1 MAEHEREIEVCING
15 VWHSFR
21 VGSRTMLLELLR
33 DRLHLTGTKNG
44 CNQGHCGACTVLVDG
59 RAERACIYRAERA
72 HGRYVET
79 IEGLAQ
85 GGQLHPLQRAFAE
98 YGAVQCGFCTPGL
111 IMAAKGLLDRHPDP
125 DERQIKEA
133 LRHNLCRCTGYV
145 KIIAAVQAAARMVR
159 GEAPQE
165 THVGQS
171 GGVIGSRCVR
181 PDAWDK
187 VTGRTLFTADLRV
200 EGMLYAAA
208 LRSAFPHAYLRRV
221 DVSRARRMP
230 GVAAVLTAADVPG
243 EKCHGLV
250 QKDWPVLAWDKVRYV
265 GDAIAIVAAETP
277 EQAHAA
283 LEAIEVEYEPLPVVT
298 SAEQALQPDAPRI
311 HSAGNL
317 LAHIRVDKGDVDAA
331 FAQCDLVIE
340 HTYHTPM
347 SEHAF
352 LEPEASLAMPHPE
365 SGSLTVYVGSQIPF
379 ADRAQIAASLA
390 IAEEKVRVV
399 HMPTGGAFGGK
410 EDICTQIH
418 AALLAQATGRPVMM
432 VLSRPES
439 MRVHP
444 KRHATTITMK
454 SGVTRDGRILAQQVR
469 ILGDTGAYASLG
481 VPVMTRAATHAVG
494 PYDIPN
500 VRVDC
505 YAVYTNNPPAGAFR
519 GFGVTQVHFAAE
531 SQMDIIAEAVGI
543 SPLELRRRHALRV
556 GASTITGQPLRESV
570 GLLECLD
577 RVEETLRALEA
588 ADEKGTDNGRGNER
602 YKRAWGIALAYKN
615 VGLGNGLEDA
625 AGATVEAR
633 PDGNLVV
640 RVGAA
645 EIGQGMVVV
654 LSQIV
659 AEEFGIPPERV
670 AVVSGDTAQCLDGG
684 ATTASRQTFITGNAV
699 RYAAQR
705 LKQLLVLTAAE
716 HLSVAPQEVVFRSGT
731 VCSRD
736 GRRAMSLQDVV
747 QLARREGRTTCADY
761 VYTAPPTVPLGQ
773 AGDSHFAFGYAAQAV
788 EVEVDTIT
796 GQVRVRRIVA
806 AHDVGRALNPA
817 ALEGQ
822 IEGGI
827 TMGIGYAL
835 SERFVVEDG
844 YVRSDTLAR
853 YRIPDI
859 SWTPVIHH
867 IIVEHPVSTG
877 PYGAKGAGELPCIP
891 TAPAIANAIYR
902 AVGVRT
908 FRLPIDAH
916 ALREALASGRR
927 TI

>member
-1 MAEHEREIEVCING
+1 
-15 VWHSFR
+15 
-21 VGSRTMLLELLR
+21 MLLELLR

-44 CNQGHCGACTVLVDG
+44 CNQGHCGACTVLVNG
-59 RAERACIYRAERA
+59 HAERACVYPAERA
-72 HGRYVET
+72 HGRQVET
-79 IEGLAQ
+79 IEGLARD
-85 GGQLHPLQRAFAE
+85 GQLHPLQRAFAE
-98 YGAVQCGFCTPGL
+98 HGAVQCGFCTPGL
-111 IMAAKGLLDRHPDP
+111 IMAAKALLDRFPDP
-125 DERQIKEA
+125 DEVQIKKA

-145 KIIAAVQAAARMVR
+145 KIIAAVQAAARALR
-159 GEAPQE
+159 GDTPPE
-165 THVGQS
+165 TSLGQS
-171 GGVIGSRCVR
+171 ESVIGGRSVR

-200 EGMLYAAA
+200 EGMLYGAA
-208 LRSAFPHAYLRRV
+208 LRSAFPHARLLRV
-221 DVSRARRMP
+221 DVQRARRMP

-277 EQAHAA
+277 QQARAA

-311 HSAGNL
+311 HADGNL
-317 LAHIRVDKGDVDAA
+317 LAHIQVNKGDVDVA
-331 FAQCDLVIE
+331 FAQCDLIIE

-352 LEPEASLAMPHPE
+352 LEPEASLAVPHPE
-365 SGSLTVYVGSQIPF
+365 DGSLTVYVGSQIPF

-390 IAEEKVRVV
+390 IPEEKVRVV

-418 AALLAQATGRPVMM
+418 AALLAWVTQRPVMM
-432 VLSRPES
+432 VLSRSES
-439 MRVHP
+439 IRVHP
-444 KRHATTITMK
+444 KRHATIITMK
-454 SGVTRDGRILAQQVR
+454 SGVTRDGRILAHQIR

-481 VPVMTRAATHAVG
+481 VPVMTRAATHAAG

-543 SPLELRRRHALRV
+543 SPTELRRRHALRV
-556 GASTITGQPLRESV
+556 GASTITGQRLHESV
-570 GLLECLD
+570 GLLECLEK
-577 RVEETLRALEA
+577 VEERLRALEA
-588 ADEKGTDNGRGNER
+588 TEEQQTAKSLEVGR
-602 YKRAWGIALAYKN
+602 YKRAWGLALAYKN

-625 AGATVEAR
+625 AGATVEAC
-633 PDGNLVV
+633 PDGTLIA

-645 EIGQGMVVV
+645 EIGQGMVAV

-659 AEEFGIPPERV
+659 AEEFGITPERV
-670 AVVSGDTAQCLDGG
+670 TVISGDTAQCLDGG
-684 ATTASRQTFITGNAV
+684 ATTASRQTFVTGNAV
-699 RYAAQR
+699 RYAAKR
-705 LKQLLVLTAAE
+705 LKQALALTAAE
-716 HLSVAPQEVVFRSGT
+716 HLGIPPEAVIFRGGMLSKPNGEL
-731 VCSRD
+731 
-736 GRRAMSLQDVV
+736 ALSLGEVV
-747 QLARREGRTTCADY
+747 QLARREGRATSVDY

-788 EVEVDTIT
+788 EVEVDTMT
-796 GQVRVRRIVA
+796 GRVQVRRVIA
-806 AHDVGRALNPA
+806 AHDVGRALN
-817 ALEGQ
+817 LTTVEGQ

-827 TMGIGYAL
+827 MMGIGYAL
-835 SERFVVEDG
+835 TERFVVEDG

-859 SWTPVIHH
+859 SMTPVIHN
-867 IIVEHPVSTG
+867 IIVEHPVSAG

-891 TAPAIANAIYR
+891 TAPAIANAVYR
-902 AVGVRT
+902 AVGVRA

-916 ALREALASGRR
+916 ALREAIVSGCR

>member
-1 MAEHEREIEVCING
+1 MTQGEREIRVCVNG
-15 VWHSFR
+15 AWHSLQ
-21 VGSRTMLLELLR
+21 VGAQTMLLELLR
-33 DRLHLTGTKNG
+33 DHLHLTGTKNG
-44 CNQGHCGACTVLVDG
+44 CHQGHCGACTVLVDG
-59 RAERACIYRAERA
+59 HAERACVYPAERA
-72 HGRYVET
+72 HGRHVET

-85 GGQLHPLQRAFAE
+85 DGQLHPLQRAFAE

-111 IMAAKGLLDRHPDP
+111 IMAAKALLDRNPDP
-125 DERQIKEA
+125 DEVQIKQA

-145 KIIAAVQAAARMVR
+145 KIIAAVQAAARALR
-159 GEAPQE
+159 GDAPPTSSSTE
-165 THVGQS
+165 S
-171 GGVIGSRCVR
+171 AGVIGGRSVR

-187 VTGRTLFTADLRV
+187 VTGRTRFTADLHV
-200 EGMLYAAA
+200 AGMLHAAA
-208 LRSAFPHAYLRRV
+208 LRSALPHARLRRV
-221 DVSRARRMP
+221 DVRRARGMP

-277 EQAHAA
+277 EQARAA

-311 HSAGNL
+311 HTDGNL
-317 LAHIRVDKGDVDAA
+317 LAHIQVTKGDVEAA

-352 LEPEASLAMPHPE
+352 LEPEASLAVPHPE

-390 IAEEKVRVV
+390 IPEEKVRVV

-418 AALLAQATGRPVMM
+418 AALLAWVTRKPVMM
-432 VLSRPES
+432 VLSRSES

-444 KRHATTITMK
+444 KRHATVITMK
-454 SGVTRDGRILAQQVR
+454 SGVTRGGRILAHQIR

-481 VPVMTRAATHAVG
+481 VPVMTRAATHAAG

-519 GFGVTQVHFAAE
+519 GFGVPQVHFAAE
-531 SQMDIIAEAVGI
+531 SQMDIIAEALGI
-543 SPLELRRRHALRV
+543 SPIELRRRHALRV
-556 GASTITGQPLRESV
+556 GASTITGQRLRESV

-577 RVEETLRALEA
+577 KVEERLRALEA
-588 ADEKGTDNGRGNER
+588 VEGKPAGESSATGRYR
-602 YKRAWGIALAYKN
+602 RAWGLALAYKN
-615 VGLGNGLEDA
+615 VGLGNGLEDS

-633 PDGNLVV
+633 PDGTLVV

-645 EIGQGMVVV
+645 EIGQGMVAV
-654 LSQIV
+654 LCQIV
-659 AEEFGIPPERV
+659 ADAFDIAPEQV
-670 AVVSGDTAQCLDGG
+670 EVISGDTAQCLDGG
-684 ATTASRQTFITGNAV
+684 ATTASRQTFVTGNAV

-705 LKQLLVLTAAE
+705 LKQVLTLTAAE
-716 HLSVAPQEVVFRSGT
+716 HLGVPPQEVVFRGGMLSDKNGE
-731 VCSRD
+731 
-736 GRRAMSLQDVV
+736 RALSLGDVV
-747 QLARREGRTTCADY
+747 QLARREGRATSADY
-761 VYTAPPTVPLGQ
+761 IYTAPPTVPLGQ
-773 AGDSHFAFGYAAQAV
+773 AGDNHFAFGYAAQAV
-788 EVEVDTIT
+788 EVEVDTLT
-796 GQVRVRRIVA
+796 GHVRVRRVIA
-806 AHDVGRALNPA
+806 AHDVGRALNRT

-827 TMGIGYAL
+827 MMGIGYAL
-835 SERFVVEDG
+835 TERFVVEDG

-859 SWTPVIHH
+859 SWTPSIEH
-867 IIVEHPVSTG
+867 IIVEHPVSAG

-891 TAPAIANAIYR
+891 TAPAIANAVSR
-902 AVGVRT
+902 AVGVRA
-908 FRLPIDAH
+908 FRLPIDAR
-916 ALREALASGRR
+916 ALREALAAGRR
-927 TI
+927 VI

>member
-1 MAEHEREIEVCING
+1 MTQREREIRMCING
-15 VWHSFR
+15 VWHSFQVR
-21 VGSRTMLLELLR
+21 ARTMLLELLR
-33 DRLHLTGTKNG
+33 DHLHLTGTKNG

-59 RAERACIYRAERA
+59 RAERACIYPAERA
-72 HGRYVET
+72 HGRHVET

-85 GGQLHPLQRAFAE
+85 GDLLHPLQRAFAE

-111 IMAAKGLLDRHPDP
+111 IMAAKALLDRCPDP
-125 DERQIKEA
+125 DEAQIKKA

-145 KIIAAVQAAARMVR
+145 KIIAAVQAAACMLR
-159 GEAPQE
+159 GGTLSQMSP
-165 THVGQS
+165 GQS
-171 GGVIGSRCVR
+171 DSVIGGRSVR

-208 LRSAFPHAYLRRV
+208 LRSAFPHAHLRRV
-221 DVSRARRMP
+221 DVSRARQMP

-250 QKDWPVLAWDKVRYV
+250 QKDWPVLAWNKVRYV

-277 EQAHAA
+277 EQARAA
-283 LEAIEVEYEPLPVVT
+283 LEAIEVEYDPLPVVS
-298 SAEQALQPDAPRI
+298 SAEHALQPDAPRI
-311 HSAGNL
+311 HADGNL
-317 LAHIRVDKGDVDAA
+317 LAHIQVNKGDVDAA

-340 HTYHTPM
+340 HTYYTPI

-352 LEPEASLAMPHPE
+352 LEPEASLAVPHPE
-365 SGSLTVYVGSQIPF
+365 NDSLTVYVGSQIPF

-390 IAEEKVRVV
+390 IAEERVRVV

-418 AALLAQATGRPVMM
+418 AALLAWATQRPVMM
-432 VLSRPES
+432 VLSRSES
-439 MRVHP
+439 IRVHP
-444 KRHATTITMK
+444 KRHATVITMK
-454 SGVTRDGRILAQQVR
+454 SGVMRDGRILAHQIR

-494 PYDIPN
+494 PYEIPN

-543 SPLELRRRHALRV
+543 SPIELRRRHALCV
-556 GASTITGQPLRESV
+556 GASTITGQRLRESV

-577 RVEETLRALEA
+577 KVEERLRALRATE
-588 ADEKGTDNGRGNER
+588 EKRSAQSHRAGRYR
-602 YKRAWGIALAYKN
+602 RAWGIALAYKN
-615 VGLGNGLEDA
+615 VGLGNGLDDT
-625 AGATVEAR
+625 AGATIEAH
-633 PDGNLVV
+633 PDGTLTA

-645 EIGQGMVVV
+645 EIGQGMVAV

-659 AEEFGIPPERV
+659 AEEFGITPERV
-670 AVVSGDTAQCLDGG
+670 AVISGDTGQCLDGG
-684 ATTASRQTFITGNAV
+684 ATTASRQTFVTGNAV

-705 LKQLLVLTAAE
+705 LKQVLALTAAE
-716 HLSVAPQEVVFRSGT
+716 YLGVAPQEMIFRGGMLSDKNGEH
-731 VCSRD
+731 
-736 GRRAMSLQDVV
+736 ALSLGEVV
-747 QLARREGRTTCADY
+747 QLARHEGRATYANY

-773 AGDSHFAFGYAAQAV
+773 TGDSHFAFGYAAQAI

-796 GQVRVRRIVA
+796 GRVQVRRVIA
-806 AHDVGRALNPA
+806 AHDVGRALNLT

-827 TMGIGYAL
+827 MMGIGYAL
-835 SERFVVEDG
+835 TEHFVVEDG

-859 SWTPVIHH
+859 SWTPAIHN

-877 PYGAKGAGELPCIP
+877 PYGAKGGGELPCIP
-891 TAPAIANAIYR
+891 TAPAIANAVYH
-902 AVGVRT
+902 AVGVRV

-916 ALREALASGRR
+916 ALREALVSGRR

>member
-1 MAEHEREIEVCING
+1 MTEREIRVCING
-15 VWHSFR
+15 LWHTFH
-21 VGSRTMLLELLR
+21 VGSQTTLLELLR

-72 HGRYVET
+72 DGRHVNT

-85 GGQLHPLQRAFAE
+85 GDQLHPLQRAFVE

-111 IMAAKGLLDRHPDP
+111 IMAAKALLDRNPEPTEDH
-125 DERQIKEA
+125 IKEV

-145 KIIAAVQAAARMVR
+145 KVIAAVQAAARMLR
-159 GEAPQE
+159 GDTSAE
-165 THVGQS
+165 TPVVPS
-171 GGVIGSRCVR
+171 GSLIGSRSVR
-181 PDAWDK
+181 QDAWDK

-208 LRSAFPHAYLRRV
+208 LRSAFPHAILRRV
-221 DVSRARRMP
+221 DVGRARRIP
-230 GVAAVLTAADVPG
+230 GVAAVLTAADIPG

-277 EQAHAA
+277 EQAQAA
-283 LEAIEVEYEPLPVVT
+283 LKAIEVEYDPLPVVS
-298 SAEQALQPDAPRI
+298 SAEQALQPDTPRI
-311 HSAGNL
+311 HADGNI
-317 LAHIRVDKGDVDAA
+317 LAHIQVNKGDVDAA
-331 FAQCDLVIE
+331 FAQSDLIIE
-340 HTYHTPM
+340 HTYHTPA

-352 LEPEASLAMPHPE
+352 LEPEASLAVPHPE

-418 AALLAQATGRPVMM
+418 TALLAWATGRPVMM
-432 VLSRPES
+432 VLSRSES
-439 MRVHP
+439 MQVHP
-444 KRHATTITMK
+444 KRHPTTITMK
-454 SGVTRDGRILAQQVR
+454 SGVMRDGRIVAHRVR

-481 VPVMTRAATHAVG
+481 EPVMTRAATHAAG

-500 VRVDC
+500 VYVDC

-543 SPLELRRRHALRV
+543 SPVELRRRHALRV
-556 GASTITGQPLRESV
+556 GANTITGQCLHESV

-577 RVEETLRALEA
+577 KVEATLQALEA
-588 ADEKGTDNGRGNER
+588 EESTESREKRAPAR

-633 PDGNLVV
+633 PDGSLGV

-645 EIGQGMVVV
+645 EIGQGMVAV

-659 AEEFGIPPERV
+659 AEEFGIAPGRV
-670 AVVSGDTAQCLDGG
+670 AVISGDTAQCLDGG
-684 ATTASRQTFITGNAV
+684 ATTASRQTFVTGNAV
-699 RYAAQR
+699 RCAAQR
-705 LKQLLVLTAAE
+705 LKEILALTAAE
-716 HLSVAPQEVVFRSGT
+716 LLGSPPREVVFRGGM
-731 VCSRD
+731 VCTNTGENTIPLS
-736 GRRAMSLQDVV
+736 QVV
-747 QLARREGRTTCADY
+747 QLARREGRATHADY
-761 VYTAPPTVPLGQ
+761 VYVAPPTVPLGQ
-773 AGDSHFAFGYAAQAV
+773 TGDSHFAFGYGAQAV
-788 EVEVDTIT
+788 EVEVDTYT
-796 GQVRVRRIVA
+796 GQVRVRRVIA
-806 AHDVGRALNPA
+806 AHDVGRALNLTT
-817 ALEGQ
+817 LEGQ

-827 TMGIGYAL
+827 MMGIGYAL
-835 SERFVVEDG
+835 TERFVVEDG
-844 YVRSDTLAR
+844 YVRSDTLKR

-859 SWTPVIHH
+859 SWTPQIHS
-867 IIVEHPVSTG
+867 IIVEHPASAG

-891 TAPAIANAIYR
+891 TAPAIANAVYR
-902 AVGVRT
+902 AVGVRA

-916 ALREALASGRR
+916 TLREALAAGRR
-927 TI
+927 EM

>member
-1 MAEHEREIEVCING
+1 MAQHEREIRVCING
-15 VWHSFR
+15 AWYSFQVR
-21 VGSRTMLLELLR
+21 PQTMLLELLR
-33 DRLHLTGTKNG
+33 DHLHLTGTKNG

-59 RAERACIYRAERA
+59 CAERACIYPAERA

-98 YGAVQCGFCTPGL
+98 HGAVQCGFCTPGL
-111 IMAAKGLLDRHPDP
+111 IMAAKALLDRCLDP
-125 DERQIKEA
+125 DEAQIKKA

-145 KIIAAVQAAARMVR
+145 KIIAAVQAAARALR
-159 GEAPQE
+159 GDALPPMS
-165 THVGQS
+165 VGQS
-171 GGVIGSRCVR
+171 DSFIGGRSVR

-187 VTGRTLFTADLRV
+187 VTGRTRFTADLRV
-200 EGMLYAAA
+200 DGMLHAAA
-208 LRSAFPHAYLRRV
+208 LRSAFPHARLLRV
-221 DVSRARRMP
+221 DVQRARRMP

-265 GDAIAIVAAETP
+265 GDAIAIVAAETL
-277 EQAHAA
+277 EQARAA

-311 HSAGNL
+311 HADGNL
-317 LAHIRVDKGDVDAA
+317 LAHIQVNKGDVDAA
-331 FAQCDLVIE
+331 FAQCDLIIE

-352 LEPEASLAMPHPE
+352 LETEASLTVPHPE
-365 SGSLTVYVGSQIPF
+365 DGSLTVYVGSQIPF

-390 IAEEKVRVV
+390 IPEEKVRVV

-418 AALLAQATGRPVMM
+418 AALLAWTTQRPVMM
-432 VLSRPES
+432 VLSRSES
-439 MRVHP
+439 IQVHP
-444 KRHATTITMK
+444 KRHATVITMK
-454 SGVTRDGRILAQQVR
+454 SGVTREGRILAHQIR

-481 VPVMTRAATHAVG
+481 VPVMTRAATHAAG

-543 SPLELRRRHALRV
+543 SPIELRRHHALRV
-556 GASTITGQPLRESV
+556 GASTITGQRLRESV

-577 RVEETLRALEA
+577 KVEERLHVLETT
-588 ADEKGTDNGRGNER
+588 EKQEVAERHTGRYR
-602 YKRAWGIALAYKN
+602 RAWGIALAYKN

-625 AGATVEAR
+625 AGAAIEAR
-633 PDGNLVV
+633 PDGTLIV

-645 EIGQGMVVV
+645 EIGQGMVAV

-659 AEEFGIPPERV
+659 AEEFGVTPERV
-670 AVVSGDTAQCLDGG
+670 TVISGDTAQCLDGG

-699 RYAAQR
+699 RHAAQR
-705 LKQLLVLTAAE
+705 LKQLLALTAAE
-716 HLSVAPQEVVFRSGT
+716 YLGVAPQKVIFRGGI
-731 VCSRD
+731 VCGEHSE
-736 GRRAMSLQDVV
+736 RAMSLEEIV
-747 QLARREGRTTCADY
+747 QLAHREGRATCADY
-761 VYTAPPTVPLGQ
+761 VYVAPPTAPLGQ

-788 EVEVDTIT
+788 EVEVDTMT
-796 GQVRVRRIVA
+796 GRVQVRHVIA
-806 AHDVGRALNPA
+806 AHDVGRALNLT

-827 TMGIGYAL
+827 MMGIGYAL
-835 SERFVVEDG
+835 TERFVVEDG

-859 SWTPVIHH
+859 SWTPTIHNM
-867 IIVEHPVSTG
+867 IVEHPVSTG

-891 TAPAIANAIYR
+891 TAPAIANAVYR
-902 AVGVRT
+902 AVGVRA
-908 FRLPIDAH
+908 FRLPIDAR
-916 ALREALASGRR
+916 ALREALVSGRR
-927 TI
+927 AI

>member
-1 MAEHEREIEVCING
+1 MTQREKEIRVCING
-15 VWHSFR
+15 AWHSFK
-21 VGSRTMLLELLR
+21 VGAQTMLLELLR

-59 RAERACIYRAERA
+59 CAERACIYPAERA
-72 HGRYVET
+72 HGCYVET

-85 GGQLHPLQRAFAE
+85 GDMLHPLQRAFAE

-111 IMAAKGLLDRHPDP
+111 IMAAKALLDRCPDP
-125 DERQIKEA
+125 DEAQIRKA

-145 KIIAAVQAAARMVR
+145 KIIAAVQAAARMLR
-159 GEAPQE
+159 GEATPE
-165 THVGQS
+165 TSLGQS
-171 GGVIGSRCVR
+171 ESVIGGRSVR

-208 LRSAFPHAYLRRV
+208 LRSAFPHARLRRV
-221 DVSRARRMP
+221 DVRRARQLP

-265 GDAIAIVAAETP
+265 GDAIAVVAAETP
-277 EQAHAA
+277 EQARAA
-283 LEAIEVEYEPLPVVT
+283 LEAIEVEYDPLPVVT
-298 SAEQALQPDAPRI
+298 SAEHGLQPDAPHI
-311 HSAGNL
+311 HADGNL
-317 LAHIRVDKGDVDAA
+317 LAHIQVNKGDIDAA

-352 LEPEASLAMPHPE
+352 LETEASLAVPHPE
-365 SGSLTVYVGSQIPF
+365 SGGLTVYVGSQIPF
-379 ADRAQIAASLA
+379 TDRAQIAASLA
-390 IAEEKVRVV
+390 IPEEKVRVV

-418 AALLAQATGRPVMM
+418 AALLAWATQRPVMM
-432 VLSRPES
+432 VLSRSES

-444 KRHATTITMK
+444 KRHATTITIK
-454 SGVTRDGRILAQQVR
+454 SGVMRDGRILAHQIR

-481 VPVMTRAATHAVG
+481 VPVMTRAATHAAG

-543 SPLELRRRHALRV
+543 SPIELRRRHALRV
-556 GASTITGQPLRESV
+556 GASTITGQRLRESV

-577 RVEETLRALEA
+577 KVEEELRALEA
-588 ADEKGTDNGRGNER
+588 TERQEITQSHKGR
-602 YKRAWGIALAYKN
+602 YRRAWGIALAYKN
-615 VGLGNGLEDA
+615 VGLGNGLEDS

-633 PDGNLVV
+633 PDGTLVA

-645 EIGQGMVVV
+645 EIGQGMVAV
-654 LSQIV
+654 LSQIL
-659 AEEFGIPPERV
+659 AEEFGVTPERV
-670 AVVSGDTAQCLDGG
+670 TVISGDTAQCLDGG
-684 ATTASRQTFITGNAV
+684 ATTASRQTFVTGNAV
-699 RYAAQR
+699 RYAAQH
-705 LKQLLVLTAAE
+705 LKQVLALTAAE
-716 HLSVAPQEVVFRSGT
+716 YLSVAPQEVVFRGGTLSHKSGEH
-731 VCSRD
+731 
-736 GRRAMSLQDVV
+736 ALSLEEVV
-747 QLARREGRTTCADY
+747 QLARREGRANCTDY

-796 GQVRVRRIVA
+796 GRIQVRRVIA
-806 AHDVGRALNPA
+806 AHDVGRALNLT

-827 TMGIGYAL
+827 MMGIGYAL
-835 SERFVVEDG
+835 TEHFVVEDG

-859 SWTPVIHH
+859 SMTPTIHNT
-867 IIVEHPVSTG
+867 IVEHPVSAG

-891 TAPAIANAIYR
+891 TAPAIANAVYH
-902 AVGVRT
+902 AVGVRA

-916 ALREALASGRR
+916 ALREALASERHS
-927 TI
+927 I